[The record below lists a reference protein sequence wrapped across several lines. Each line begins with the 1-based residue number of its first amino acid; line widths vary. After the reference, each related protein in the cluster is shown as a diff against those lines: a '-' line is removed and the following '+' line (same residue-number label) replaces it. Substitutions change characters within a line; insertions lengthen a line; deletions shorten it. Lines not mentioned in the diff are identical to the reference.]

1 MNGEQDMVNKY
12 HKKSVEVFNENL
24 RDEMRG
30 CRDWGW
36 PCENTSLISDKLI
49 SLSKINLNLQTV
61 EMWGHSQTGQCSG
74 FIWGRKRFCW
84 SGWSDSSIYSHIDIC
99 FNIFKSKT
107 HLASLS
113 LISLIPLLPPPP
125 PVISPPSL
133 LSFVLHIL
141 TVCRHGDASCC
152 AWVSPPTQPCD
163 GNIMNMIILN
173 YKAFLSLASPSQLEP
188 FSLLICSS

>member
-1 MNGEQDMVNKY
+1 MNGEEEMVNKY

-49 SLSKINLNLQTV
+49 SLSKINFNLQTV
-61 EMWGHSQTGQCSG
+61 EMWGHSQTGQWSG
-74 FIWGRKRFCW
+74 FICGLKRFCW

-107 HLASLS
+107 HLASL
-113 LISLIPLLPPPP
+113 LPPPLP
-125 PVISPPSL
+125 SVISPPSL

-141 TVCRHGDASCC
+141 TVCRHGDASCW
-152 AWVSPPTQPCD
+152 AWVSPHLPPHL
-163 GNIMNMIILN
+163 GMARSNIMNMIILN

-188 FSLLICSS
+188 FNLLICSS